1 MSPAERESLHLL
13 GQRAFQPNEGDP
25 GVTGRWQKDSFD
37 SEMLAS
43 VFGERF
49 DRLMTVEIR
58 PVTGGLPPGL
68 VVRMYEAC
76 RRYHGEPLSTLA
88 ARRLAEVLGDG
99 ATVLIVTGFGVPPN
113 LPCGETDGPP
123 GAAVLARALAK
134 GFGAHVVLVTE
145 QAHLAPIAATGKL
158 LGNTLNGFGSITV
171 ESFPVGIDAGRL
183 AAAGLIGKH
192 RPAAVIFVERP
203 GPNAEGYFHGIRG
216 DCGSPEG
223 VGHLY
228 LLADAT
234 RGQGVLTIG
243 IGDGGNEVGFGAVR
257 QEIAASLPFAGR
269 CLNGCPSG
277 VVTVITTDIMV
288 SASVSN
294 WGAYGVAAALA
305 VLRREPDLLHTPEIE
320 RELIAVSVAAGA
332 RDGATFAADL
342 LVDGIDW
349 KGHAS
354 FVGLLRSI
362 VSTCVVPQEV
372 PAHGV

>member
-1 MSPAERESLHLL
+1 MPGR
-13 GQRAFQPNEGDP
+13 GWKNE
-25 GVTGRWQKDSFD
+25 SFD
-37 SEMLAS
+37 TELLTS

-49 DRLMTVEIR
+49 DRLMTVEVR
-58 PVTGGLPPGL
+58 PVGGGLPPGL

-76 RRYHGEPLSTLA
+76 RRFHGEPLSTLA
-88 ARRLAEVLGDG
+88 ARRLAAAIGEAD
-99 ATVLIVTGFGVPPN
+99 TVFIVTGFGVPPN
-113 LPCGETDGPP
+113 LPFGETDGPP

-145 QAHLAPIAATGKL
+145 QAHLAPVAATANL
-158 LGNTLNGFGSITV
+158 LGHTLDRARSIAV
-171 ESFPVGIDAGRL
+171 ESFPVGIEAGRV
-183 AAAGLIGKH
+183 AAAGLITKH

-216 DCGSPEG
+216 DCCSPEG

-228 LLADAT
+228 LLADAA

-257 QEIAASLPFAGR
+257 QQIAESLPMAGR

-277 VVTVITTDIMV
+277 VVTTVVTDIMV

-294 WGAYGVAAALA
+294 WGAYAVAAALA
-305 VLRREPDLLHTPEIE
+305 VLRQEPSLLHTPVIE
-320 RELIAVSVAAGA
+320 RELIAASVAAGA

-342 LVDGIDW
+342 LVDGIDCT
-349 KGHAS
+349 GHTS

-362 VSTCVVPQEV
+362 VSTGIAPQSVPV
-372 PAHGV
+372 HGA

>member
-1 MSPAERESLHLL
+1 
-13 GQRAFQPNEGDP
+13 
-25 GVTGRWQKDSFD
+25 VTGRDWRNDKFNT
-37 SEMLAS
+37 EALAS

-49 DRLMTVEIR
+49 DRLMTVEVR
-58 PVTGGLPPGL
+58 PVDGGLPPGI
-68 VVRMYEAC
+68 VVRLYEIC
-76 RRYHGEPLSTLA
+76 RRFHGEPLSTLA
-88 ARRLAEVLGDG
+88 ARRLAEVVGEGD
-99 ATVLIVTGFGVPPN
+99 AVLIVTGFGLPPN

-145 QAHLAPIAATGKL
+145 EAHLAPVAATGNL
-158 LGNTLNGFGSITV
+158 LGKTLDGRGSITV
-171 ESFPVGIDAGRL
+171 ESFPIGIDAGRL
-183 AAAGLIGKH
+183 AAAALVAKQ

-228 LLADAT
+228 LLADAA

-243 IGDGGNEVGFGAVR
+243 VGDGGNEVGFGAVR
-257 QEIAASLPFAGR
+257 QQIADSLPLAGR

-277 VVTVITTDIMV
+277 VVTAIATDIMV

-294 WGAYGVAAALA
+294 WGAYAVAAALA
-305 VLRREPDLLHTPEIE
+305 VLRREPALLHTPELE
-320 RELIAVSVAAGA
+320 RELIAASVAAGA

-342 LVDGIDW
+342 LVDGIDCT
-349 KGHAS
+349 GHTS

-362 VSTCVVPQEV
+362 VSTCVVP
-372 PAHGV
+372 

>member
-1 MSPAERESLHLL
+1 M
-13 GQRAFQPNEGDP
+13 
-25 GVTGRWQKDSFD
+25 TGRDWRNDNFNT
-37 SEMLAS
+37 EALAS

-49 DRLMTVEIR
+49 DRLMTVEVR
-58 PVTGGLPPGL
+58 PVDGGLPPGI
-68 VVRMYEAC
+68 VVRLYEIC

-88 ARRLAEVLGDG
+88 ARRLAEVVGEGD
-99 ATVLIVTGFGVPPN
+99 AVLIVTGFGLPPN

-134 GFGAHVVLVTE
+134 GLGAHAVLVTE
-145 QAHLAPIAATGKL
+145 EAHLAPVAATGNL
-158 LGNTLNGFGSITV
+158 LGKTLDGRGSITV

-183 AAAGLIGKH
+183 AAAALVAKH

-216 DCGSPEG
+216 DCGSPED

-228 LLADAT
+228 LLADAA

-257 QEIAASLPFAGR
+257 QQIADSLPLAGR

-277 VVTVITTDIMV
+277 VVTAIATDIMV

-294 WGAYGVAAALA
+294 WGAYAVAAALA
-305 VLRREPDLLHTPEIE
+305 VLRRQPALLHTPELE
-320 RELIAVSVAAGA
+320 RELIAASVAAGA

-342 LVDGIDW
+342 LVDGIDCT
-349 KGHAS
+349 GHTS

-362 VSTCVVPQEV
+362 VSTCVVP
-372 PAHGV
+372 

>member
-1 MSPAERESLHLL
+1 M
-13 GQRAFQPNEGDP
+13 
-25 GVTGRWQKDSFD
+25 TGRDWRNDNFNT
-37 SEMLAS
+37 EALAS

-49 DRLMTVEIR
+49 DRLMTVEVR
-58 PVTGGLPPGL
+58 PVDGGLPPGI
-68 VVRMYEAC
+68 VVRLYEIC

-88 ARRLAEVLGDG
+88 ARRLAEVVGEGD
-99 ATVLIVTGFGVPPN
+99 AVLIVTGFGLPPN

-134 GFGAHVVLVTE
+134 GLGAHVVLVTE
-145 QAHLAPIAATGKL
+145 EAHLAPVAATGNL
-158 LGNTLNGFGSITV
+158 LGKTLDGRGSITV

-183 AAAGLIGKH
+183 AAAALVAKH

-228 LLADAT
+228 LLADAA

-257 QEIAASLPFAGR
+257 QQIADSLPLAGR

-277 VVTVITTDIMV
+277 VVTAIATDIMV

-294 WGAYGVAAALA
+294 WGAYAVAAALA
-305 VLRREPDLLHTPEIE
+305 VLRRQPALLHTPELE
-320 RELIAVSVAAGA
+320 RELIAASVAAGA

-342 LVDGIDW
+342 LVDGIDCT
-349 KGHAS
+349 GHTS

-362 VSTCVVPQEV
+362 VSTCVVP
-372 PAHGV
+372 

>member
-1 MSPAERESLHLL
+1 
-13 GQRAFQPNEGDP
+13 
-25 GVTGRWQKDSFD
+25 VTGRDWRNDNFNT
-37 SEMLAS
+37 EALAS

-49 DRLMTVEIR
+49 DRLMTVEVR
-58 PVTGGLPPGL
+58 PVDGGLPPGI
-68 VVRMYEAC
+68 VVRLYEIC

-88 ARRLAEVLGDG
+88 ARRLAEVVGEGD
-99 ATVLIVTGFGVPPN
+99 AVLIVTGFGLPPN

-134 GFGAHVVLVTE
+134 GLGAHVVLVTE
-145 QAHLAPIAATGKL
+145 EAHLAPVAATGNL
-158 LGNTLNGFGSITV
+158 LGKTLDGRGSITV

-183 AAAGLIGKH
+183 AAAALVAKH

-228 LLADAT
+228 LLADAA

-243 IGDGGNEVGFGAVR
+243 IGDGGNEIGFGAVR
-257 QEIAASLPFAGR
+257 RQIADSLPLAGR

-277 VVTVITTDIMV
+277 VVTAIATDIMV

-294 WGAYGVAAALA
+294 WGAYAVAAALA
-305 VLRREPDLLHTPEIE
+305 VLRRQPALLHTPELE
-320 RELIAVSVAAGA
+320 RELIAASVAAGA

-342 LVDGIDW
+342 LVDGIDCT
-349 KGHAS
+349 GHTS

-362 VSTCVVPQEV
+362 VSTCVVP
-372 PAHGV
+372 

>member
-1 MSPAERESLHLL
+1 MS
-13 GQRAFQPNEGDP
+13 
-25 GVTGRWQKDSFD
+25 GRHRQEDSFD
-37 SEMLAS
+37 GEKVAA

-49 DRLMTVEIR
+49 DRLMTVEVR

-88 ARRLAEVLGDG
+88 ARRLAEMVGEG
-99 ATVLIVTGFGVPPN
+99 NTVLIVTGFGVPPN
-113 LPCGETDGPP
+113 LPFGETDGPP

-134 GFGAHVVLVTE
+134 GFGTHVVLVTE
-145 QAHLAPIAATGKL
+145 EAHLAPVAAVGNL
-158 LGNTLNGFGSITV
+158 LGNTLNGMGSITV
-171 ESFPVGIDAGRL
+171 ESFPIGIDAGRQ
-183 AAAGLIGKH
+183 AAAGLVGKY

-216 DCGSPEG
+216 DCVSPEG
-223 VGHLY
+223 IGHLY
-228 LLADAT
+228 MLAEVA
-234 RGQGVLTIG
+234 RSQGVLTIG

-257 QEIAASLPFAGR
+257 QEIAESLPSAGR

-277 VVTVITTDIMV
+277 VVTVTTTDIMV

-294 WGAYGVAAALA
+294 WGAYAVAAALA
-305 VLRREPDLLHTPEIE
+305 VLRREPDLLHTPDLE
-320 RELIAVSVAAGA
+320 RELIAASVAAGA

-342 LVDGIDW
+342 LVDGIDCT
-349 KGHAS
+349 GHTS

-362 VSTCVVPQEV
+362 ISTCAV
-372 PAHGV
+372 

>member
-1 MSPAERESLHLL
+1 M
-13 GQRAFQPNEGDP
+13 
-25 GVTGRWQKDSFD
+25 TGRDWRNDKFNT
-37 SEMLAS
+37 EALAS

-49 DRLMTVEIR
+49 DRLMTVEVR
-58 PVTGGLPPGL
+58 PVDGGLPPGI
-68 VVRMYEAC
+68 VVRLYEIC
-76 RRYHGEPLSTLA
+76 RRFHGEPLSTLA
-88 ARRLAEVLGDG
+88 ARRLAEVVGEGD
-99 ATVLIVTGFGVPPN
+99 AVLIVTGFGLPPN

-145 QAHLAPIAATGKL
+145 EAHLAPVAATGNL
-158 LGNTLNGFGSITV
+158 LGKTLDGRGSITV
-171 ESFPVGIDAGRL
+171 ESFPIGIDAGRL
-183 AAAGLIGKH
+183 AAAALVAKQ

-228 LLADAT
+228 LLADAA

-243 IGDGGNEVGFGAVR
+243 VGDGGNEVGFGAVR
-257 QEIAASLPFAGR
+257 QQIADSLPLAGR

-277 VVTVITTDIMV
+277 VVTAIATDIMV

-294 WGAYGVAAALA
+294 WGAYAVAAALA
-305 VLRREPDLLHTPEIE
+305 VLRREPALLHTPELE
-320 RELIAVSVAAGA
+320 RELIAASVAAGA

-342 LVDGIDW
+342 LVDGIDCT
-349 KGHAS
+349 GHTS

-362 VSTCVVPQEV
+362 VSTCVVP
-372 PAHGV
+372 